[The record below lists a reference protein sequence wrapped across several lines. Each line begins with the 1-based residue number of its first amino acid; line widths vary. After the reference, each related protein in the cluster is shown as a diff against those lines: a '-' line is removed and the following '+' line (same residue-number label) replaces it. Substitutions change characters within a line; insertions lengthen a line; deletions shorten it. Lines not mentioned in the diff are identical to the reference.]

1 MLNPLSSIVLALTLG
16 GCGPKSTTETAAA
29 DQATADAQA
38 AEAPTAEAPTATP
51 EAKTVKASEVEWAP
65 INPEQPAGP
74 MWVILSGNPGET
86 EFAAMVKVPAGYSSG
101 LHIHAATMSG
111 VVVSGTVLNGRT
123 EEEATELPAGS
134 MWSQPGGEA
143 RFTGCTEAADCVFVG
158 TMDGPI
164 ARTAVD
170 TPADASTQI
179 VMAATEIDYAPMDP
193 AQPNGTAVKMI
204 HGDRTTGPW
213 MAFAKVP
220 SGTTAPKPMHGGHYT
235 GVLISGEFP
244 HGVERAM
251 TPGSYWTEGSGQP
264 HITGCNEGNDC
275 IFFISMN
282 GAIGPVA
289 SESPADEAA
298 SEEAPTE

>member
-1 MLNPLSSIVLALTLG
+1 MLNPLSMTILSLTMG
-16 GCGPKSTTETAAA
+16 GCGPKSTAETAAPE
-29 DQATADAQA
+29 QAA
-38 AEAPTAEAPTATP
+38 AEAPTLAADAATAK
-51 EAKTVKASEVEWAP
+51 AQTVNAADVQWAP
-65 INPEQPAGP
+65 INPEQPDGP
-74 MWVILSGNPGET
+74 MWVVLSGNPGKT

-123 EEEATELPAGS
+123 EDEATELPAGS

-143 RFTGCTEAADCVFVG
+143 RFTGCTDAADCVFVG

-179 VMAATEIDYAPMDP
+179 VMASTEIDYAPMDP

-204 HGDRTTGPW
+204 HGDRSTGPW

-220 SGTTAPKPMHGGHYT
+220 SGTTAPKPMHSGHYT

-251 TPGSYWTEGSGQP
+251 TPGSYWTEGNGQP

-289 SESPADEAA
+289 SESSEDEAGP
-298 SEEAPTE
+298 EEAAAE